1 MNKKF
6 YAILFGTSMAL
17 NTFSSHAEPF
27 IKANVGYAVP
37 TKLSDGPDGYIA
49 SKKPNNAA
57 LYGIGA
63 GYKFNDKF
71 LTYVDYTHVGNMKY
85 SADVDGDNYKQNI
98 KADLVNLNIQYNI
111 KNDSKFVPY
120 VKAGIGSS
128 RNAVGTYIRTNNTT
142 NEVEYTQES
151 NAQNQF
157 TWNVGAGV
165 DYKINEKVAL
175 GTSYQYYNLGKIK
188 SSENGFRIYRN
199 SQEQEADLKTSNLS
213 LHTINLGVT
222 YFYN

>member
-17 NTFSSHAEPF
+17 NTFSSHAAPF

-49 SKKPNNAA
+49 NKKPSNAA

-85 SADVDGDNYKQNI
+85 SADVNGYNYKQNI
-98 KADLVNLNIQYNI
+98 KADLVNLNFQYNI
-111 KNDSKFVPY
+111 KNDSKFIPY
-120 VKAGIGSS
+120 VTAGVGSS
-128 RNAVGTYIRTNNTT
+128 RNTAGTITMTDSTT
-142 NEVEYTQES
+142 NEVHFTQES

-157 TWNVGAGV
+157 TWNAGVGV
-165 DYKINEKVAL
+165 DYKLNEKVAL
-175 GTSYQYYNLGKIK
+175 GTSYQYCNLGKIK
-188 SSENGFRIYRN
+188 SSEDVASSILGDIK
-199 SQEQEADLKTSNLS
+199 SDPKQSNLN
-213 LHTINLGVT
+213 LHTVNLGVT
-222 YFYN
+222 YFFN